1 MKYLISLSTIYFA
14 KYAQQ
19 LQLTTFL
26 LIVVHTTLSVG
37 QLLADDCGCADFQDK
52 FTKFGIAL
60 QSGNATAM
68 KQIYN
73 ELLTQPSDVC
83 KAYAVD
89 LQAHIAL
96 YNGSID
102 SAKVYA
108 QKERTLLDKITCN
121 SKSYNYN
128 EFLLGYLASIEG
140 DWEQSAIHTLNCAEI
155 KLKEG
160 DTTNYLVGL
169 YNVSQ
174 ILMVMDDYKRAIEI
188 LDKAYAME
196 RVQSKKKN
204 SNDVYGMLHLIKCM
218 TNAYQIAYEQTNN
231 SKYLD
236 KWKEWSK
243 MYKVEIANHNV
254 PHNRIDYYRNQ
265 AGLYKVLNE
274 YNKAIEYADSAL
286 HVVVETPARD
296 ISSIFTTMSE
306 CYTQIGNHPKALRY
320 ADSALHYAQI
330 TKAPDVVSAA
340 LSRKYRSYKASGK
353 YEEALYALEESIRLS
368 DSVESNE
375 QLTKVRALELKYN
388 KVKNE
393 QTIRDLAQ
401 QQEITSLN
409 NRLLLALLVG
419 VVLFVVVLLVLYR
432 QKTLRDKQLL
442 LEIEQRLQRARI
454 NPHFFFNALASLQSF
469 ALSEHDIMRVSG
481 YLGRYAKVMRQTLE
495 SSYNELVSIAD
506 EVEYLKN
513 YLEIEMLREP
523 NKFRYEIHCDEDI
536 EPDDMLLPSMI
547 IQPFIENS
555 IEHGFRTI
563 DYEGVIEIHFEYS
576 VDTLRVTITDNGT
589 SGSAKENREYPSRAM
604 QITRDR
610 LYLLNKQHNTHA
622 VFTLTEN
629 KDRGKRVDIILPH
642 LYQSLTPSLS

>member
-1 MKYLISLSTIYFA
+1 MMYSNCLSFIGIRKHTLKWCFVILLAVVIHSTIS
-14 KYAQQ
+14 
-19 LQLTTFL
+19 
-26 LIVVHTTLSVG
+26 IG
-37 QLLADDCGCADFQDK
+37 QLLASDCGCSDFQDR
-52 FTKFGIAL
+52 FTKFGIAV
-60 QSGNATAM
+60 QSGNTTVM

-73 ELLTQPSDVC
+73 ELLTRPNDVC
-83 KAYAVD
+83 KAYAIN

-96 YNGSID
+96 YNGNID
-102 SAKVYA
+102 SAKIYA
-108 QKERTLLDKITCN
+108 QQERTLLDKITCN
-121 SKSYNYN
+121 TKSYNYN
-128 EFLLGYLASIEG
+128 EFLLGYLAGMEG
-140 DWEQSAIHTLNCAEI
+140 DWEQSAIHTLNSAEI
-155 KLKEG
+155 VLKEG

-188 LDKAYAME
+188 LEKARAIE
-196 RVQSKKKN
+196 QLRSTLGN
-204 SNDVYGMLHLIKCM
+204 ESDVYGMLHLIKCM
-218 TNAYQIAYEQTNN
+218 VNAYQLAYDKT
-231 SKYLD
+231 KIPTYLD
-236 KWKEWSK
+236 KWKEWTK
-243 MYKVEIANHNV
+243 MYKVEISSHNI

-265 AGLYKVLNE
+265 AELYKVLNE

-286 HVVVETPARD
+286 HVVAETPARD
-296 ISSIFTTMSE
+296 ISTIFKTMSE
-306 CYTQIGNHPKALRY
+306 CYSQLGNHPKSLRY
-320 ADSALHYAQI
+320 ADSALYYART
-330 TKAPDVVSAA
+330 TKASDVIRAA
-340 LSRKYRSYKASGK
+340 LSRKYNSYKASGNF
-353 YEEALYALEESIRLS
+353 EEALYALEENIKIS

-375 QLTKVRALELKYN
+375 RFTKVRALELKYN

-409 NRLLLALLVG
+409 NRLLIALLVG
-419 VVLFVVVLLVLYR
+419 VVLFVIVLLVLYR

-523 NKFRYEIHCDEDI
+523 NKFRYEIHCDDNI

-555 IEHGFRTI
+555 IEHGFRDI
-563 DYEGVIEIHFEYS
+563 KYEGVVTVSFEYTTD
-576 VDTLRVTITDNGT
+576 VLRITITDNGT
-589 SGSAKENREYPSRAM
+589 SVSKKENREYPSRAM

-610 LYLLNKQHNTHA
+610 LYLLNKQHNTNA

-629 KDRGKRVDIILPH
+629 KDIGKRVDIILPH
-642 LYQSLTPSLS
+642 LYPSLSSAIH